1 VLDELDELVDV
12 DAAVLVTL
20 LRLETVDMGSLRRE
34 LVGRSVADG
43 RPRKLLRIQFIGF
56 TERDGDGGRRFF
68 AMRAMKSPPGNQV
81 GNVSL
86 RGNCYLSRAGGKNK
100 RRRCCGDGV
109 GRGYGLPP
117 AAAGWLNLVRGR
129 SDAGNSAHDPV
140 GQMRW
145 RADGVG
151 CWLQGSPQGLHLGN
165 GKACWVAFCQQNG
178 GSLAIGLRPYRQIFA
193 VFLEVFQK
201 GRE

>member
-1 VLDELDELVDV
+1 
-12 DAAVLVTL
+12 
-20 LRLETVDMGSLRRE
+20 MGLLRRE

-43 RPRKLLRIQFIGF
+43 RPRKLLRIQFNGF
-56 TERDGDGGRRFF
+56 TERGGAGGRRFF
-68 AMRAMKSPPGNQV
+68 VSMMMKSPPGNQA

-86 RGNCYLSRAGGKNK
+86 RCQPAPAIVWRENYRLE
-100 RRRCCGDGV
+100 RCGEGV
-109 GRGYGLPP
+109 GAARRLPP
-117 AAAGWLNLVRGR
+117 APVGGSNLMGGC

-140 GQMRW
+140 GQMCW
-145 RADGVG
+145 RADGIG
-151 CWLQGSPQGLHLGN
+151 CRFQGPPQGLHLGN
-165 GKACWVAFCQQNG
+165 SEACWITFGQQNG